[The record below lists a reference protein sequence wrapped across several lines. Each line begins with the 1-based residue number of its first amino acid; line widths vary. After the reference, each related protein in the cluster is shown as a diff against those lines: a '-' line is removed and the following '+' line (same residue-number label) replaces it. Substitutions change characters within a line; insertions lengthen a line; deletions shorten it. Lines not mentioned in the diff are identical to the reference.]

1 MTVKKLRTRHHTV
14 VLSRSAG
21 GDVGITI
28 FLIILGVIMFLP
40 LYYVVMQSFKP
51 LDELF
56 YYPPKFY
63 VINPTWDNYTDLF
76 TLMSESWVPFSRYIF
91 NTVFITFCGT
101 FGNLVLSSLC
111 AYALSKI
118 PFPGRKGCFWLVEKS
133 LMIGS
138 TVGGVITFILISW
151 LGWMDTYR
159 ALFVPYMANVLYI
172 YMLRE
177 FFMKVPKQL
186 YYAAKIDGASDW
198 KFLWSV
204 MVPMAKSSIITICI
218 LVGINSWN
226 AFLWPLLVTN
236 SVNMRLVANGL
247 TAFQSDAGNQ
257 YELLMA
263 ASTIITMP
271 VVIVYIF
278 LHKKI
283 MRGISVGGI
292 KG

>member
-1 MTVKKLRTRHHTV
+1 MNKNNVSS
-14 VLSRSAG
+14 VLKYL
-21 GDVGITI
+21 V
-28 FLIILGVIMFLP
+28 LILFAIVTLFPFYWMIASSLKSSFEVIQAP
-40 LYYVVMQSFKP
+40 P
-51 LDELF
+51 TLF
-56 YYPPKFY
+56 PSK
-63 VINPTWDNYTDLF
+63 IMWNNYKVALS
-76 TLMSESWVPFSRYIF
+76 MAPFVRYFF
-91 NTVFITFCGT
+91 NTIIVTI
-101 FGNLVLSSLC
+101 LSIVSTVIIAILT
-111 AYALSKI
+111 AFAFSHLE
-118 PFPGRKGCFWLVEKS
+118 FPGRDVIFAIFLAS
-133 LMIGS
+133 MMIPGE
-138 TVGGVITFILISW
+138 VLIVTNFKTISF
-151 LGWMDTYR
+151 LGWIDTYQ

-177 FFMKVPKQL
+177 FFFKIPKQL
-186 YYAAKIDGASDW
+186 YYAAKVDGASDW
-198 KFLWSV
+198 KFLWSI

-236 SVNMRLVANGL
+236 SEKMRLLANGL

-271 VVIVYIF
+271 IVIIYIF

-283 MRGISVGGI
+283 MNGISIGGI